1 MSAYIGPEATAAVKP
16 WERDFGTAGLIDGAL
31 AAPDQSSVGAGPLLL
46 A

>member
-16 WERDFGTAGLIDGAL
+16 WERDFGTAGLIGGAL
-31 AAPDQSSVGAGPLLL
+31 AVLDESGVSAGPLLL

>member
-1 MSAYIGPEATAAVKP
+1 MSVDGGPEATAAVKP

-31 AAPDQSSVGAGPLLL
+31 AVRDESGVGAGPLLL